1 VANAGAKARL
11 NASRTSIPKMVW
23 AAVFNGDKGKKTGEV
38 KPAVNRHCRHSLR
51 EPIPEKSRMANTP
64 QHVNEETWPINT
76 KPVIITE
83 AMTEPKAEEKTN
95 VSAGP
100 EKFKFQIFLV
110 KILPA
115 LRKPSI
121 NRRNRTTS
129 ICGERIEGFD
139 LGF

>member
-1 VANAGAKARL
+1 MIW
-11 NASRTSIPKMVW
+11 T
-23 AAVFNGDKGKKTGEV
+23 AVFNGDKGKKTGEAN
-38 KPAVNRHCRHSLR
+38 PAMNLSGHCLQSLR
-51 EPIPEKSRMANTP
+51 EPIPEKRRIANTH
-64 QHVNEETWPINT
+64 QHVKEETWPINA
-76 KPVIITE
+76 KPVTITE
-83 AMTEPKAEEKTN
+83 VITEPKAEEKTN